1 MPCPLCGNRC
11 AFFCTVCYVPVGA
24 PPNTRVPRLRLPLKV
39 DIIFKD
45 SPSKSSAIHAR
56 VLCPDDVVLVPFG
69 SGRSSGGSGGG
80 GGGGGRGKGRS
91 KKRVKR
97 GASSPGPSPAA
108 TAAAD
113 DGGLPDYDPETTVLV
128 FPSDDAQ
135 TFPSMPPADVGKVR
149 KIVLID
155 TTWQRAGHILSSP
168 KLKGLP
174 RVKLHAPP
182 PVGRFWRVPTEGVG
196 LLSTIEALHLILKD
210 YTGANPTTAAAEG
223 AAAEETAEEGVEGS
237 VEGSVEGN
245 ALSTVADQGAME
257 GKEGAQGTE
266 GTQGT
271 DPFHGTQ
278 GTSTEG
284 LDGLLF
290 FFEIMTS
297 KIHQAATAKGRAVL
311 PMDEGEK
318 EKFRGKRRDNAYV
331 HCALLM
337 HYLHGLLGGKKALD
351 LTRTLFCFLL

>member
-56 VLCPDDVVLVPFG
+56 VLCPDDVVLVPYG
-69 SGRSSGGSGGG
+69 GGRSGGG

-135 TFPSMPPADVGKVR
+135 TFPSMPPADVSKVR

-210 YTGANPTTAAAEG
+210 YTGANPTA
-223 AAAEETAEEGVEGS
+223 AAAEETAA
-237 VEGSVEGN
+237 EGN
-245 ALSTVADQGAME
+245 ALSTVADEGAME
-257 GKEGAQGTE
+257 GKEGAQGAQ

-278 GTSTEG
+278 GTCTEG

>member
-1 MPCPLCGNRC
+1 MPCPVCGNRC
-11 AFFCTVCYVPVGA
+11 AFFCTACYVPVGA
-24 PPNTRVPRLRLPLKV
+24 PPNTRIPRLRLPLKV

-45 SPSKSSAIHAR
+45 SPSKSSAMHAR
-56 VLCPDDVVLVPFG
+56 VLCPDDVVLVPYG
-69 SGRSSGGSGGG
+69 GGRSGGGG

-91 KKRVKR
+91 KKRAKR
-97 GASSPGPSPAA
+97 GTSSPDPSPAA
-108 TAAAD
+108 PAAAD

-135 TFPSMPPADVGKVR
+135 TFPSMSPADVGKVR

-210 YTGANPTTAAAEG
+210 YTGANPTAAAAEG
-223 AAAEETAEEGVEGS
+223 AAAEETAAEGGVEGS

-245 ALSTVADQGAME
+245 ALSTVADTVADEVAME
-257 GKEGAQGTE
+257 GKEGAQGTR
-266 GTQGT
+266 GA

-278 GTSTEG
+278 GTEG

-311 PMDEGEK
+311 PMDEKEK
-318 EKFRGKRRDNAYV
+318 EKFRGKRRDNA
-331 HCALLM
+331 
-337 HYLHGLLGGKKALD
+337 
-351 LTRTLFCFLL
+351 